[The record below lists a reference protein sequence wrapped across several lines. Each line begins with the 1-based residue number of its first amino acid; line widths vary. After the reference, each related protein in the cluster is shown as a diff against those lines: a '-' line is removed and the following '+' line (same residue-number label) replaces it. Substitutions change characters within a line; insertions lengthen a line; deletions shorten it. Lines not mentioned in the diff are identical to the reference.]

1 MTALKRH
8 LRRLAGLSRNAKLF
22 LLMTAVSGL
31 GSGIFRLFL
40 NLFILA
46 RGNDEA
52 FLGAFMSLVS
62 LSALGLGLPMGVL
75 ADRLGRKRSLLLG
88 SLLSNLGVLTVV
100 LSPLDWPLM
109 AGAVAWGGGNAVYM
123 ATGPAFMSENAAA
136 HERPT
141 LFSTRMGVMMLVA
154 FAGSVLAGPLPAWF
168 GSLLGYPPESAPA
181 YRVTLLLSA
190 GVMTLSLIPL
200 LMLHEQRDFEPT
212 EEGLGLSLLSL
223 LRRKDVWRLLVPQ
236 LIISL
241 GAGLLIPYLNIFF
254 KQRFGISDS
263 VLGFAFGVSQ
273 LGMGLATIVAPIFA
287 ERWGNVR
294 TIVTSELAS
303 LPFLLALG
311 FVPVLP
317 VAVGAFWVRATF
329 MNMGG
334 PLYTAFAMEQADEQ
348 ERGKL
353 GAILGL
359 TWSVGRGIGPGISG
373 VVQQRFGFTPL
384 FLATGA
390 TYLAAALMLQTFFGR
405 TERSADARSVRGASE
420 AGSPAPADDSAR

>member
-1 MTALKRH
+1 MRALRRH

-22 LLMTAVSGL
+22 LVMTAVSGL
-31 GSGIFRLFL
+31 GSGVFHLFL

-46 RGNDEA
+46 RGNDQA

-62 LSALGLGLPMGVL
+62 LAALGLGLPMGVV

-88 SLLSNLGVLTVV
+88 SLLSTLGVLTVV

-109 AGAVAWGGGNAVYM
+109 VAAVAWGGGNAVYM
-123 ATGPAFMSENAAA
+123 ATGPAFMTENAAA

-154 FAGSVLAGPLPAWF
+154 FAGSVAGGPLPGWF
-168 GSLLGYPPESAPA
+168 GSLLGQPSESAAA
-181 YRVTLLLSA
+181 YRATLLLSA

-200 LMLHEQRDFEPT
+200 SMLQERREIERASD
-212 EEGLGLSLLSL
+212 GLALSLRSL
-223 LRRKDVWRLLVPQ
+223 LGRRDVWRLVVPQ
-236 LIISL
+236 LVISL
-241 GAGLLIPYLNIFF
+241 GAGLLIPYLNVFF

-263 VLGFAFGVSQ
+263 LLGLAFGVSQ
-273 LGMGLATIVAPIFA
+273 LGMGLATMVAPIVA

-294 TIVTSELAS
+294 TIVASELAS
-303 LPFLLALG
+303 LPFLLILG

-317 VAVGAFWVRATF
+317 VAIGAFWVRATL

-334 PLYTAFAMEQADEQ
+334 PLYTAFAMEQAKED

-353 GAILGL
+353 GAIIGL
-359 TWSVGRGIGPGISG
+359 SWSVGRGIGPGISG
-373 VVQQRFGFTPL
+373 VVQQTYGFPPL
-384 FLATGA
+384 FAATGA
-390 TYLAAALMLQTFFGR
+390 TYLVAALLLQVFFGQS
-405 TERSADARSVRGASE
+405 EQVVEPGSLSSASE
-420 AGSPAPADDSAR
+420 TGPRCCRG